1 MRVMEHREFWPGT
14 ASELLRSLET
24 HAGDDARASKSWPK
38 SPRSLSTALR
48 RIGPQLRMV
57 GMIVEFDRSRE
68 RFITITGTPEDR
80 SIRALLDQPIG
91 ALG

>member
-1 MRVMEHREFWPGT
+1 MRVIKRREFWPGT

-24 HAGDDARASKSWPK
+24 HAGDERERPKAGRNRHAR
-38 SPRSLSTALR
+38 LSTALR

-57 GMIVEFDRSRE
+57 GMIIEFDRSRE
-68 RFITITGTPEDR
+68 RFVTITGGPKMVNSSVT
-80 SIRALLDQPIG
+80 DQPIG